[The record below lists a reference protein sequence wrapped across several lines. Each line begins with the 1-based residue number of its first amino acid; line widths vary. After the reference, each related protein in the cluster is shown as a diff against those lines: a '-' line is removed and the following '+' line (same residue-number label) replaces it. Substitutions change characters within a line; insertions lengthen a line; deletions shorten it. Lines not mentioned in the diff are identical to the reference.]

1 MKVVRAVLK
10 STAMRHLI
18 LSVLIS
24 LYALSLPAQSSRGGT
39 KELSGRL
46 VEITDGQTKGVPNV
60 RVSISGNFDHD
71 ITDDNG
77 YFKLNFPPDEDFVTV
92 VVENTPQK
100 MIAPPSGLVNVPP
113 DRDVEVVLCG
123 EQNRKLLQQVSA
135 LEGRI
140 KKLQKENKL
149 SQRQLL
155 EMHRVLLD
163 TVIFFENSIARLE
176 QQNKETKESLD
187 AEIKA
192 RDAYIEIL
200 QDSISLLVT
209 ALSEAL
215 EERFLKQK
223 EYFDQISGELLEYV
237 DKVKDLRDMG
247 MQPRLGYCFLNDQA
261 RKEFNRSVEAYESVR
276 NNILRNHRGHVL
288 FVKQYWDNSDPAEQ
302 LKETYNYLL
311 EKIHKEGVL
320 PLDQEVFMQ
329 IREYVAG
336 KTGRNSAEKEA
347 KRRSEK
353 IVPGLSASI
362 LELEKKIRDALNSMS
377 KNI

>member
-1 MKVVRAVLK
+1 
-10 STAMRHLI
+10 MRHLI

-24 LYALSLPAQSSRGGT
+24 LCVLSLVAQSSRGST

-77 YFKLNFPPDEDFVTV
+77 YFKLNFPSDKDFVTV

-113 DRDVEVVLCG
+113 DRDLEIVLCG

-163 TVIFFENSIARLE
+163 TIIFFENSIARLE
-176 QQNKETKESLD
+176 QQNKETKETLD
-187 AEIKA
+187 AEIRV
-192 RDAYIEIL
+192 RDAHIEIL
-200 QDSISLLVT
+200 KDSISLLVT

-215 EERFLKQK
+215 EERFQKQK
-223 EYFDQISGELLEYV
+223 EYFDQISGELLEYS
-237 DKVKDLRDMG
+237 DRVKDLRD
-247 MQPRLGYCFLNDQA
+247 RLMPHRLPNY
-261 RKEFNRSVEAYESVR
+261 FNNRGALAELDKTTNAYSEIRES
-276 NNILRNHRGHVL
+276 ILRAHKGNVTA
-288 FVKQYWDNSDPAEQ
+288 VQQYWKNTSATEQ
-302 LKETYNYLL
+302 LKEAYDYLL
-311 EKIHKEGVL
+311 IDVHGKNVL
-320 PLDQEVFMQ
+320 PLHQEVVGPIQDFSSGQ
-329 IREYVAG
+329 I
-336 KTGRNSAEKEA
+336 GRTSAQKQSKKAAEQKL
-347 KRRSEK
+347 
-353 IVPGLSASI
+353 PGLSRVI
-362 LELEKKIRDALNSMS
+362 LELDKKIQEAINSMS